1 MKPSEGRARIE
12 EFAKYCAVISVD
24 ERLDDSESGDLVA
37 VKDNVD
43 VAGMVTTAG
52 GKHLPSDPGD
62 HDAPVVAALR
72 AAGARVIAKANMHE
86 YAFGVTNHNVHYGVA
101 RNPHDENRVPG
112 GSSGGSAIAVALGLC
127 DWAMGT
133 DTGGSIRIPAGL
145 CGVVGVKPTNGSLSI
160 EGIFPLAE
168 TLDIPG
174 PMAPDVATA
183 ARALRMMRGGG
194 PQIDCSAPAG
204 WTASLAVPQDW
215 EDDLDGPTAA
225 AWGAVAG
232 DLPRIAFPTLKSLED
247 VFQPILFSEATS
259 YHLEWLRDRP
269 EEYSEDVRSTLEL
282 GLKVSG
288 AAYLWTMRQRE
299 RMRVEVEAALGQHD
313 AVLVPNTQ
321 IVAPLIDEPH
331 VRDKLLHFTRPFN
344 LTGHPV
350 ITLPA
355 PSAGLPVG
363 VQVVGHHGRDD
374 ELFRVAALL
383 ERQWGSRDAATR

>member
-1 MKPSEGRARIE
+1 MKPSEALARIE
-12 EFAKYCAVISVD
+12 ESAKYCAMISVD
-24 ERLDDSESGDLVA
+24 EQLDDLASGDLVA
-37 VKDNVD
+37 VKDNID

-52 GKHLPSDPGD
+52 GKHLPDEPAD

-72 AAGARVIAKANMHE
+72 AAGARVIGKANMHE
-86 YAFGVTNHNVHYGVA
+86 YAFGVTNHNVHYGIA

-127 DWAMGT
+127 DWAVGT

-168 TLDIPG
+168 TLDVPG
-174 PMAPDVATA
+174 PIAPDVATA
-183 ARALRMMRGGG
+183 ARALRMMRRRGAA
-194 PQIDCSAPAG
+194 IDCTMPSRWRP
-204 WTASLAVPQDW
+204 TLAVAQDW
-215 EDDLDGPTAA
+215 EDGLDEQTAA
-225 AWGAVAG
+225 VWHAVAG
-232 DLPRIAFPTLKSLED
+232 ELPRIAFPALKAIED

-269 EEYSEDVRSTLEL
+269 EDYSDDVRSTLAL
-282 GLKVSG
+282 GHKVSG
-288 AAYLWTMRQRE
+288 PAYVWTMRQRE
-299 RMRVEVEAALGQHD
+299 RMRYAVEAALGDHD

-321 IVAPLIDEPH
+321 IVAPLVGEPH
-331 VRDKLLHFTRPFN
+331 VREKLLHFTRPFN

-363 VQVVGHHGRDD
+363 VQIVGHHGRDD

-383 ERQWGSRDAATR
+383 ERQWGVRDTVTR